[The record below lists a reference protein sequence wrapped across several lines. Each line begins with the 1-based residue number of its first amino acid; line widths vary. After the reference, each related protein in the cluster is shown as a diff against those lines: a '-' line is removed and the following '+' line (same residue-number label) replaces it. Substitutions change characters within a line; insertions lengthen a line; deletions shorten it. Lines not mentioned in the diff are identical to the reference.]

1 MELTIEIPEKDLL
14 AYGLESVQRE
24 ISQTL
29 RWMKIRQSFQK
40 ISIGLNAFPTQDY
53 QHELE
58 AIREAAWQEYQAR
71 P

>member
-24 ISQTL
+24 ISHTL

-40 ISIGLNAFPTQDY
+40 ISLGLKAIPEPDY
-53 QHELE
+53 LRELE
-58 AIREAAWQEYQAR
+58 AIRAEAWKEYHT
-71 P
+71 